1 MVRTKRFS
9 GAGLMLLLLI
19 FVGLAALFMGAVA
32 ISPETDTS
40 NRIIACIIFLS
51 LSASTVQFVFGFR
64 RAALGS
70 WLTNRRWRHLGDALR
85 SMGFRD
91 AKASEIDETVRLPVH
106 VLLPSVLAVQRGG
119 GIDHVT
125 IGSLGGQEVRAFN
138 VRIRGG
144 GWYDVPA
151 VALFLPAS
159 LAPTLVRPVKNIKIP
174 PRPGMRSVRFE
185 SEQFNRSVGV
195 FSSDPFFASAMID
208 ARMMEW
214 LMEASP
220 RAVIELSDRWAVAW
234 ALPKTGRHLSP
245 VDLIAILKEFDRHIP
260 RAVPSLF
267 PRSETRLLW
276 KTG

>member
-32 ISPETDTS
+32 ISPESDTS
-40 NRIIACIIFLS
+40 NRIIACVIFLS

-125 IGSLGGQEVRAFN
+125 IGSLGGQEVRA
-138 VRIRGG
+138 
-144 GWYDVPA
+144 
-151 VALFLPAS
+151 
-159 LAPTLVRPVKNIKIP
+159 
-174 PRPGMRSVRFE
+174 
-185 SEQFNRSVGV
+185 
-195 FSSDPFFASAMID
+195 
-208 ARMMEW
+208 
-214 LMEASP
+214 
-220 RAVIELSDRWAVAW
+220 
-234 ALPKTGRHLSP
+234 
-245 VDLIAILKEFDRHIP
+245 
-260 RAVPSLF
+260 
-267 PRSETRLLW
+267 
-276 KTG
+276 